1 MKSQGLLSLAVRNL
15 FFTILQPGMV
25 AGLIPYYIA
34 RDSFRNYPGHALR
47 FHHYTGMLLFLTGL
61 LILFNC
67 IIRFAVEGRGTLSP
81 VDPTRRLVT
90 TGLYRISRN
99 PMYVGVMMILAGE
112 AVFVQSANLWIYTG
126 LLFLAFNLFIIFWEE
141 PRLRKDF
148 GKDYD
153 NYCGNVRRWI

>member
-1 MKSQGLLSLAVRNL
+1 
-15 FFTILQPGMV
+15 
-25 AGLIPYYIA
+25 
-34 RDSFRNYPGHALR
+34 
-47 FHHYTGMLLFLTGL
+47 
-61 LILFNC
+61 
-67 IIRFAVEGRGTLSP
+67 
-81 VDPTRRLVT
+81 
-90 TGLYRISRN
+90 
-99 PMYVGVMMILAGE
+99 MYVGVMMILAGE